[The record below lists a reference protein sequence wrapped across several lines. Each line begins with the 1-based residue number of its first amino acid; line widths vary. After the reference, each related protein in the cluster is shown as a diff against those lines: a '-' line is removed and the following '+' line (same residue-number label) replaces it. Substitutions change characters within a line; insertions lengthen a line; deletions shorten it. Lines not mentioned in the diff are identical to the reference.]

1 MITNFVIQTYL
12 AIYLN
17 NLYKLSTSKYKDVPI

>member
-17 NLYKLSTSKYKDVPI
+17 NLDKLSTSKYKDVPI